1 MRQNRVVGFDD
12 ARTARVSS
20 AASAMEERPSLYVS
34 ELSRRGLARR
44 RARIRRRSQLW
55 PRLVFLL
62 ASVALLIAAILE
74 RTAG

>member
-1 MRQNRVVGFDD
+1 
-12 ARTARVSS
+12 
-20 AASAMEERPSLYVS
+20 MEERPSLYVS

>member
-1 MRQNRVVGFDD
+1 MREHRGVGFDE

-20 AASAMEERPSLYVS
+20 AGAMDERPSLYVS

-55 PRLVFLL
+55 PRLVFLA
-62 ASVALLIAAILE
+62 ASAVLLIAAIAE
-74 RTAG
+74 RAAG